1 MEDNDREDQMDDI
14 DPETPDNSEIADNPG
29 PSDNSQEPE
38 NRNAASETAPH
49 SSGIGINLKKAPGAS
64 DTGSG
69 AGTSSGADPHAQSA
83 AGTDPENPCDRELFF
98 EKRISLFNLIVFSP
112 LIITIV
118 HFVYTALIYII
129 CATGLGTNGEGYVG
143 FLNIAFLLVVLSGI
157 HLFIAWLI
165 GRDVKRSH
173 SPLKNSFF
181 ARPVLRYVFFLPLVC
196 FVSSW
201 FYIMAYGICK
211 IAKTG
216 PGRFYKWQITK
227 KVPIFI
233 TLVSYAIFI
242 TVDAVEI
249 PKNDANVIDEIA
261 PCIDW
266 EAEEDCGRRRALQMN
281 WQIIKENTDCR
292 SAQDC
297 LQFGNKVTDL
307 DGNCENSFGAYKKAC
322 NVYKSGKGCFD
333 AGMCLLLDRKDK
345 FRAEQYLR
353 RACDRGI
360 SFSCKL
366 IK

>member
-49 SSGIGINLKKAPGAS
+49 SSGIGINLKKDPGAS
-64 DTGSG
+64 DPGSG
-69 AGTSSGADPHAQSA
+69 AGTGSGADPHVQSD
-83 AGTDPENPCDRELFF
+83 AGTDPDNSCDRELFF

-143 FLNIAFLLVVLSGI
+143 FLNVTFALVVLSVM

-165 GRDVKRSH
+165 GRDVKRSQ

-181 ARPVLRYVFFLPLVC
+181 ARSVPRYIIFLPLIWIV
-196 FVSSW
+196 SW

-216 PGRFYKWQITK
+216 PVRFYKWQITK
-227 KVPIFI
+227 KVPLFI
-233 TLVSYAIFI
+233 TLVSYAVFI

-261 PCIDW
+261 PCRDW
-266 EAEEDCGRRRALQMN
+266 ETEEDCGRRRALQMN
-281 WQIIKENTDCR
+281 WQIIKENADCR

-333 AGMCLLLDRKDK
+333 AGMCLWLDRKDK